1 MGESN
6 GVSLARSVGR
16 AAASCSSLTLPPVYR
31 VAPFSDVC
39 HYFGIELGAERVE
52 ENRCAYLVAVA
63 GTQVHQRGQRLEN
76 VYVVA
81 AGIAKSVYQEH
92 GKEFITGFSF
102 HGELLGLDGVDG
114 LMYQSTITALTDLL
128 LLSIPYEV
136 LMSYC
141 RRYPVFDQ
149 ALVSLFAGQMA
160 DIIGFTEVMAR
171 AKAEVRVAYFLRGLA
186 SRLGTTEEPLTE
198 FNVGISRR
206 DIAHYLGI
214 AYETLSR
221 ILRDFCTIGMIEIS
235 RRKLMITDYSILE
248 RMCDGYPDRLH
259 PN

>member
-1 MGESN
+1 M
-6 GVSLARSVGR
+6 ARVGR
-16 AAASCSSLTLPPVYR
+16 LTEGRSDNVTLPPVYR
-31 VAPFSDVC
+31 PAPFSDVC
-39 HYFGIELGAERVE
+39 HYFGIDLGSERVE

-81 AGIAKSVYQEH
+81 SGIAKSVYQEH

-102 HGELLGLDGVDG
+102 PGELLGLDGVDG
-114 LMYQSTITALTDLL
+114 LRYQSTVTALTDLL

-136 LMSYC
+136 LLLYC
-141 RRYPVFDQ
+141 RRYPAFDQ
-149 ALVSLFAGQMA
+149 ALVRLFAGQMA

-186 SRLGTTEEPLTE
+186 RRLGTTEKPLTE
-198 FNVGISRR
+198 FDVGISRR
-206 DIAHYLGI
+206 DIARYLGI

-221 ILRDFCTIGMIEIS
+221 ILRDFCTMGVIELS
-235 RRKLMITDYSILE
+235 RSKLMITDYSVLQ
-248 RMCDGYPDRLH
+248 RMCDGYTDRLH
-259 PN
+259 PH